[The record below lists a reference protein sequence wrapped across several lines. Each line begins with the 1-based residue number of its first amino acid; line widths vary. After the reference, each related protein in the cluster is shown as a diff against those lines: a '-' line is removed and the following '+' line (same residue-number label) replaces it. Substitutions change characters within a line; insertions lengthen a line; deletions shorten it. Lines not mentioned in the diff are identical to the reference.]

1 MLKKTAKAFEYL
13 LIAVIGIMMALNY
26 VLFVTENK
34 FAPAGINGIAVM
46 IQYKFN
52 FSIGYMSLLINV
64 PLCLFA
70 FFAIDKKFSIKTLVY
85 VLVYS
90 FAYLLFDGLEFL
102 RQYRYDAEGIDTVYP
117 VIIAGLISGLAY
129 GLLFRINSS
138 TGGTD
143 VVAKYL
149 STKKPNLNFFWVTF
163 AINAVVAIASCFV
176 YTKEGGGINYKPACL
191 CLMYSFVS
199 SFVGNVMLKG
209 SKSAYKFVIITP
221 SPEELEKKI
230 LTQLHHSATKVLG
243 TGIYSGREKTIL
255 ICIVNKH
262 QLVDFEKIVKSF
274 PETFCFVESVNET
287 LGNFKKIK

>member
-1 MLKKTAKAFEYL
+1 MFKKTAKAFEYVLIVL
-13 LIAVIGIMMALNY
+13 LGVMMALNY

-52 FSIGYMSLLINV
+52 FSIGYMSLLVNV
-64 PLCLFA
+64 PLCFIA
-70 FFAIDKKFSIKTLVY
+70 FFAIDRKFAVKTFIY

-90 FAYLLFDGLEFL
+90 VSYLIFDRLEFL
-102 RQYRYDAEGIDTVYP
+102 RQYRYDAEGVDTIYP
-117 VIIAGLISGLAY
+117 VIIAGLIGGLAY
-129 GLLFRINSS
+129 GLLFRMNSS

-143 VVAKYL
+143 VIAKYL
-149 STKKPNLNFFWVTF
+149 SVKKPRLNFFWVTF
-163 AINAVVAIASCFV
+163 FLNAVVAVISCFV

-199 SFVGNVMLKG
+199 SFVGNVMLKEY
-209 SKSAYKFVIITP
+209 KSAYKFVIITP
-221 SPEELEKKI
+221 SPEELEQKI
-230 LTQLHHSATKVLG
+230 ISKLHHSATKILG

-255 ICIVNKH
+255 ICIINKH
-262 QLVDFEKIVKSF
+262 QLVDFEKIVKTF
-274 PETFCFVESVNET
+274 PETFCFVESVSET

>member
-1 MLKKTAKAFEYL
+1 
-13 LIAVIGIMMALNY
+13 
-26 VLFVTENK
+26 
-34 FAPAGINGIAVM
+34 
-46 IQYKFN
+46 
-52 FSIGYMSLLINV
+52 
-64 PLCLFA
+64 
-70 FFAIDKKFSIKTLVY
+70 
-85 VLVYS
+85 
-90 FAYLLFDGLEFL
+90 
-102 RQYRYDAEGIDTVYP
+102 
-117 VIIAGLISGLAY
+117 
-129 GLLFRINSS
+129 
-138 TGGTD
+138 
-143 VVAKYL
+143 
-149 STKKPNLNFFWVTF
+149 
-163 AINAVVAIASCFV
+163 
-176 YTKEGGGINYKPACL
+176 
-191 CLMYSFVS
+191 MYSFVS